1 MRKAHVIQLCVVGL
15 LGLALLMVSSAEL
28 GVGGAAS
35 ATEHLAQ
42 SKHTLFAGVAVL
54 AMLVVSRV
62 NLRQV
67 MASRWPVNPAVA
79 LLAFS
84 LGAVAMVYVP
94 GVGATING
102 ARRWLRLGSFMFQ
115 PSELVKWTLL
125 VALSWWCARRSG
137 VMRRFFAGLLPGLLL
152 VGVAAASIVVE
163 DLGTAALIC
172 LVGMFVL
179 AAGGARLWQMAMLT
193 PPFIAAG
200 VWAILSS
207 PYRVNRLLIFMHPY
221 DDPEGK
227 GYQPIQSMIALAQG
241 GVFGQGIG
249 NAVQKHGYLPQDTSD
264 FILGIVCAET
274 GFAGAALVV
283 TLYLTLL
290 WTGLAVARDCRDAFG
305 RLLALGVV
313 ATVGVQAALNI
324 AVVTVLVPT
333 KGIALPL
340 MSAGGTGWIM
350 TAAALGMVA
359 SLDQAHHH
367 AALDEEERLLGEAE
381 GALGEPALAAS
392 GA

>member
-1 MRKAHVIQLCVVGL
+1 
-15 LGLALLMVSSAEL
+15 
-28 GVGGAAS
+28 
-35 ATEHLAQ
+35 
-42 SKHTLFAGVAVL
+42 
-54 AMLVVSRV
+54 
-62 NLRQV
+62 
-67 MASRWPVNPAVA
+67 MASRWPVNPALA

-84 LGAVAMVYVP
+84 LGAVAMVYAP
-94 GVGATING
+94 GLGVEING
-102 ARRWLRLGSFMFQ
+102 ARRWVRLGPVMFQ

-125 VALSWWCARRSG
+125 LALAWWCARRSG
-137 VMRRFFAGLLPGLLL
+137 VMPRFFVGLLPGLLL
-152 VGVAAASIVVE
+152 VGVAAAAIVVE

-179 AAGGARLWQMAMLT
+179 AAGGARLWQMALLT
-193 PPFIAAG
+193 PPFILAG
-200 VWAILSS
+200 VYAIVSS
-207 PYRVNRLLIFMHPY
+207 PYRVNRLLIFLRPY

-241 GVFGQGIG
+241 GVWGQGIG
-249 NAVQKHGYLPQDTSD
+249 NGVQKHGYLPQDTSD

-274 GFAGAALVV
+274 GFAGAALIV

-290 WTGLAVARDCRDAFG
+290 WTSLAVARDCRDAFG
-305 RLLALGVV
+305 RLLALGVA

-340 MSAGGTGWIM
+340 LSAGGTGWIM

-359 SLDQAHHH
+359 SLDRAHQH
-367 AALDEEERLLGEAE
+367 AELDGEENLTESAGEAM
-381 GALGEPALAAS
+381 GGPGLAPTV
-392 GA
+392 G